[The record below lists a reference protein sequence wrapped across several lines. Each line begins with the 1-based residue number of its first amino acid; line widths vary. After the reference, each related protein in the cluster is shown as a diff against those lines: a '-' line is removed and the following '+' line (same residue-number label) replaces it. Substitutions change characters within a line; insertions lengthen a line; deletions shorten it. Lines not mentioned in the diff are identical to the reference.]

1 MIKTEMGMVNIK
13 GNKAEILADF
23 TCIARA
29 LFVEIDEISEEE
41 IETAIED
48 ARHPE
53 RLEIL
58 DLDDIKDS
66 FKELLEGLLKEVKED
81 GKKNS

>member
-1 MIKTEMGMVNIK
+1 MIKTEKGMVNIK
-13 GNKAEILADF
+13 GCKLEILADF

-29 LFVEIDEISEEE
+29 LFDGIDEISEEE

-53 RLEIL
+53 RLERL
-58 DLDDIKDS
+58 DRDDIKDA
-66 FKELLEGLLKEVKED
+66 FNELLEDLLKEVK
-81 GKKNS
+81 

>member
-13 GNKAEILADF
+13 GNKVEILADF

-53 RLEIL
+53 RLERL
-58 DLDDIKDS
+58 DRDGMNDL
-66 FKELLEGLLKEVKED
+66 FKKLLEDLLKEVKED
-81 GKKNS
+81 GKKTC

>member
-13 GNKAEILADF
+13 GNKVEILADF
-23 TCIARA
+23 TCIAKT
-29 LFVEIDEISEEE
+29 LFFQIDEISEED
-41 IETAIED
+41 IEKAIED

-53 RLEIL
+53 RLERL

-81 GKKNS
+81 GKKS